1 MTEISAAATAA
12 PPPPSAALATRPEAL
27 LLDFGG
33 VVFATRKRP
42 GGMSEVADR
51 VAEVLARAGHHVP
64 AADLLPV
71 LTGGRTALHDW
82 KNSASRRLA
91 PRELTHRE
99 IWGDFF
105 AAPLP
110 AAAREVL
117 VGQAGAL
124 QQMVTLTLAEHR
136 LRPGV
141 RELVELA
148 DALGVSL
155 GIVSNAHS
163 GRAHRAVMERH
174 GLTGAFGVQVYSDEV
189 GVRKPNPEIIE
200 IAARALGAEPARC
213 WYVGDT
219 YDRDVV
225 AGRRAGAGAVV
236 ITRHRHTDE
245 VPFPVADTPDAI
257 FDTPEGL
264 VEALR
269 AAAPPEPGRAESGP
283 AANAGDRPAA
293 HFPAVGDSAVGTPV
307 AQVSATGR
315 PGRGERPSAL
325 LLDHGGVISVSRPD
339 DGVRRAFAELL
350 ATRLTRAGYALTP
363 DQALAALDD
372 IRAAHKSWKARHELP
387 AAPAPLAAATPP
399 AEHDIGAGVSVH
411 DADVVLGAGDSGRG
425 VVVPEIDATT
435 FWVELAGPVIARA
448 VGGAAGAAPAAAT
461 SATGPTTP
469 AVVPDGLRAWLRA
482 EAHALMVA
490 YARAKSVSVV
500 RSGVRVL
507 LRAARAAGV
516 PVAVVSNTVN
526 GRAVREK
533 LDAAGLTEYVG
544 AHVYSDELGRR
555 KPDPEMPAT
564 ALRALGAEAASA
576 WFVGD
581 KPARDVIAARAAGI
595 GHVVLVRGG
604 STSDD
609 ALAALADDDPA
620 RPDHVVDDMAGLAA
634 LMGLAPAAPPDSG
647 RSPAGRE
654 QDPVPGS

>member
-1 MTEISAAATAA
+1 MTETPAAGTAPATSPA
-12 PPPPSAALATRPEAL
+12 PAAALATRPQAL

-33 VVFATRKRP
+33 VVLATRKRP
-42 GGMSEVADR
+42 EGMAEVAGH
-51 VAEVLARAGHHVP
+51 VAEVLARAGHHIP

-71 LTGGRTALHDW
+71 LSGGRTALRDW

-105 AAPLP
+105 GAPLP
-110 AAAREVL
+110 PAAREVL
-117 VGQAGAL
+117 MGQAGAL
-124 QQMVTLTLAEHR
+124 QQMVTLTLAEHSV
-136 LRPGV
+136 RPGI

-148 DALGVSL
+148 DSLGVPL

-163 GRAHRAVMERH
+163 GRAHRAILERH
-174 GLTGAFGVQVYSDEV
+174 GLAEAFGVQVYSDEV
-189 GVRKPNPEIIE
+189 GVRKPNPEIID
-200 IAARALGAEPARC
+200 IAARALGAEPGRC

-225 AGRRAGAGAVV
+225 AGRRAGAAAVV
-236 ITRHRHTDE
+236 LTRHRHTDE
-245 VPFPVADTPDAI
+245 VPFPVSDVPDAV

-264 VEALR
+264 VAALR
-269 AAAPPEPGRAESGP
+269 AAEPPRAGSPGARAAREP
-283 AANAGDRPAA
+283 
-293 HFPAVGDSAVGTPV
+293 
-307 AQVSATGR
+307 ATGR
-315 PGRGERPSAL
+315 PGRPGGGELPSAL

-350 ATRLTRAGYALTP
+350 ATRLTRAGHTLTT
-363 DQALAALDD
+363 DQALRTLKD
-372 IRAAHKSWKARHELP
+372 IRAAHTSWKARHELP
-387 AAPAPLAAATPP
+387 AAPLTAT
-399 AEHDIGAGVSVH
+399 
-411 DADVVLGAGDSGRG
+411 
-425 VVVPEIDATT
+425 VPEIDATT

-448 VGGAAGAAPAAAT
+448 LSGTPVAAFGA
-461 SATGPTTP
+461 

-490 YARAKSVSVV
+490 YARAKSVPVV
-500 RSGVRVL
+500 RRGVREL

-555 KPDPEMPAT
+555 KPDPELPAA
-564 ALRALGAEAASA
+564 ALRALDADPAHA

-581 KPARDVIAARAAGI
+581 KPARDVLAARAAGV

-620 RPDHVVDDMAGLAA
+620 RPDHVVDDMTEPAA

-647 RSPAGRE
+647 RPPAGR
-654 QDPVPGS
+654 QPDPVPGS